1 MFLTMAEVSWLLEV
15 WVNRTRIVLIS
26 KMERQWG
33 DPKMILKVFNL
44 SKARQEA
51 VGQLPPISKTQ
62 GVRHSTV
69 SITFHKLLNQVFM
82 TLTERWRV
90 STRMY
95 WDSWSNIHKCSE
107 KELLS
112 WSMRFSDRMRDIC
125 FRSRDS
131 NKKRWEMSCCK
142 SERFSKTNTFV
153 WKWWRTRSTS
163 LTGKK

>member
-1 MFLTMAEVSWLLEV
+1 
-15 WVNRTRIVLIS
+15 
-26 KMERQWG
+26 MERQWG

-69 SITFHKLLNQVFM
+69 SITFQKLLNQVFM

-95 WDSWSNIHKCSE
+95 
-107 KELLS
+107 
-112 WSMRFSDRMRDIC
+112 
-125 FRSRDS
+125 
-131 NKKRWEMSCCK
+131 
-142 SERFSKTNTFV
+142 
-153 WKWWRTRSTS
+153 
-163 LTGKK
+163 